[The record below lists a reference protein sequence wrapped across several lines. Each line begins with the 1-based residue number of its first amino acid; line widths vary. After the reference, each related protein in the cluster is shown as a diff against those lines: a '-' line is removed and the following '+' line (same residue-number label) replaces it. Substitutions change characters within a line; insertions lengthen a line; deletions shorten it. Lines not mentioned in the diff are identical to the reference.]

1 MPKRYTITAIV
12 VLIAAFIGFYVYQGT
27 MDGSDRESRSQLL
40 SQKVVGGH
48 IVTEAKIDKY
58 VISGITTDAGENG
71 MAVFK
76 PKGGGK
82 YDLEKN
88 YLTRGKLVIYNVKI
102 DQKSYDLFWYTGNE
116 AVSAEVSY
124 TVNGKKQTQ
133 TFDAAGSP
141 IIYSETPA
149 GSTWVEAVYYDE
161 AGNVCD

>member
-27 MDGSDRESRSQLL
+27 MDGSDMESRSQLL

-58 VISGITTDAGENG
+58 VISGITTDTGENG
-71 MAVFK
+71 FAVFK
-76 PKGGGK
+76 PKGNGK
-82 YDLEKN
+82 YNLEKH
-88 YLTRGKLVIYNVKI
+88 YLTSGKPVTYSVSI
-102 DQKSYDLFWYTGNE
+102 DQKPYDLFWYSGSE
-116 AVSAEVSY
+116 AVSAEISY
-124 TVNGKKQTQ
+124 IVNGKTQTQ

-149 GSTWVEAVYYDE
+149 GSSGVQAVYYDE
-161 AGNVCD
+161 AGNVCK